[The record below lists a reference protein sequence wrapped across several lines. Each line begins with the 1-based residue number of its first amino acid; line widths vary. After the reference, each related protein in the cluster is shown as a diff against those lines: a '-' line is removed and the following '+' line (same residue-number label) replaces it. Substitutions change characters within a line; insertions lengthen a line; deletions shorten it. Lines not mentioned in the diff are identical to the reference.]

1 MINILGSQLSPSSK
15 NLVPAQAGKV
25 TIGLASH
32 WPCITDTVVYP
43 PMGSTAKDRGMS
55 THAYAPLRH
64 GIINLFITIVPFAYL
79 YMSTVGRLVFRVDI
93 RLGVS
98 VFPFSAWHLVGWQE
112 GHLVTLKSC
121 VCWYSMLVWW
131 FGWSFGRFIAPAVST
146 TSIIFSSN
154 VIQNGN
160 ILVPAYPGCPG
171 KWPLNECCVIMLS
184 CHY

>member
-1 MINILGSQLSPSSK
+1 MGMIPGLCTKVRSSEFRRVCNMINILGSQLSPSSK

-64 GIINLFITIVPFAYL
+64 GTINLFITIVPFAYL

-93 RLGVS
+93 QLGVS

-112 GHLVTLKSC
+112 GHLASKELCVLVLYVGVMIWLELWTSHSSSC
-121 VCWYSMLVWW
+121 QHHLHH
-131 FGWSFGRFIAPAVST
+131 
-146 TSIIFSSN
+146 
-154 VIQNGN
+154 
-160 ILVPAYPGCPG
+160 L
-171 KWPLNECCVIMLS
+171 
-184 CHY
+184 